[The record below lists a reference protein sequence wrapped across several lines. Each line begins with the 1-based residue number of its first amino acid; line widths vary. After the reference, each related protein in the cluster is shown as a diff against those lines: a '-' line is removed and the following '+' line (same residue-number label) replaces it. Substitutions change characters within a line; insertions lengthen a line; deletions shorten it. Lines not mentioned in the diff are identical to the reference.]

1 MPDPSRAPD
10 LIRDLGLSVDGPVLW
25 GQPVRSRAAGLFV
38 VEASAPSDS
47 AALDFRAVR
56 DWVERVPSLMV
67 DGKRPTPNELED
79 RLSAFWLPG
88 QTILYIGRTTKSLGP
103 RVAAAYATRLG
114 DRRPHAGG
122 HWLKA
127 LRGLERLRVW
137 WTETD
142 APEEY
147 EDGLVSAFVSGLSA
161 EARAGLHDG
170 GVLLPWAN
178 LEAVTGERKKT
189 GITGSLLEADADA
202 PAGKAGAASSSK
214 RPARATAGTRSSA
227 SGTSRARVTTSGTS
241 SGRTGSSRAAS
252 SKPLPPPT
260 HITAAGLA
268 SLNAELHELTRVE
281 RPAVI
286 ARVKHARELGDLREN
301 ADYEAARNEQSFLE
315 GRIQSLEQLIK
326 TAEVIGTDHTG
337 EVMIGSTVRI
347 EADGDEQTFR
357 IVGSTEANPAAGR
370 ISNVSPVG
378 KALVGRRAGD
388 EVTIELPGSRQ
399 TYRIVEVR

>member
-1 MPDPSRAPD
+1 VTAFVN
-10 LIRDLGLSVDGPVLW
+10 GLS
-25 GQPVRSRAAGLFV
+25 
-38 VEASAPSDS
+38 
-47 AALDFRAVR
+47 
-56 DWVERVPSLMV
+56 
-67 DGKRPTPNELED
+67 
-79 RLSAFWLPG
+79 
-88 QTILYIGRTTKSLGP
+88 
-103 RVAAAYATRLG
+103 
-114 DRRPHAGG
+114 
-122 HWLKA
+122 
-127 LRGLERLRVW
+127 
-137 WTETD
+137 
-142 APEEY
+142 PE
-147 EDGLVSAFVSGLSA
+147 V
-161 EARAGLHDG
+161 RAGLHDD

-202 PAGKAGAASSSK
+202 PTGKAGAASSSK
-214 RPARATAGTRSSA
+214 RPARATAGTRSSP
-227 SGTSRARVTTSGTS
+227 SGAGRARVTSSGGS
-241 SGRTGSSRAAS
+241 SGRSGGSGRTAS

-268 SLNAELHELTRVE
+268 SLNAELTELTRIE

-388 EVTIELPGSRQ
+388 EVTIELPGSKQ